1 MCITTSILYIYN
13 IHTLRFCQEKRELY
27 QLRWEINKVGTNINQ
42 ATKRINSSNGTY
54 SDIVDLLS
62 SQEKIMSLI
71 EEFENKIEDIW
82 Q

>member
-1 MCITTSILYIYN
+1 MNISILHLSDLHIMN
-13 IHTLRFCQEKRELY
+13 
-27 QLRWEINKVGTNINQ
+27 V
-42 ATKRINSSNGTY
+42 NGTY